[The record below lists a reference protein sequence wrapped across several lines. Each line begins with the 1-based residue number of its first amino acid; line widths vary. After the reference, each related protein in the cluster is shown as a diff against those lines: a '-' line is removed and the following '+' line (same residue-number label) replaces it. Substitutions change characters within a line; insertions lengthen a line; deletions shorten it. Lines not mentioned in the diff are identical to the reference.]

1 MRMLRVAVGVSW
13 RTKIS
18 NVDLYQ
24 KLPPVTQTIR
34 ERRLKLSGY
43 LVRHDEEL
51 AHNLVLWD
59 LTRGT

>member
-1 MRMLRVAVGVSW
+1 MLRMAVGVSW
-13 RTKIS
+13 QAKIS

-34 ERRLKLSGY
+34 ERRVKLFGH

-51 AHNLVLWD
+51 AHK
-59 LTRGT
+59 RKEK